1 LASLLLFN
9 IRAVVRVSA
18 VADVQLLCLSLFSF
32 FHLCWPPCS
41 GWLPAVFSIHAVVGD
56 FAGVGSLLLTLF
68 LLLLASLPF
77 FSKSLE
83 KFHEVKSNLVPLI
96 TATK

>member
-1 LASLLLFN
+1 LEFLLLLMSSCCVYPFFL
-9 IRAVVRVSA
+9 VS
-18 VADVQLLCLSLFSF
+18 
-32 FHLCWPPCS
+32 FHLFCPPCC

-77 FSKSLE
+77 FSTI
-83 KFHEVKSNLVPLI
+83 VKE
-96 TATK
+96 T

>member
-1 LASLLLFN
+1 MFT

-18 VADVQLLCLSLFSF
+18 VADVQLLCLSLFSWCVSTF
-32 FHLCWPPCS
+32 V
-41 GWLPAVFSIHAVVGD
+41 GLPAVFSIHAVVGD
-56 FAGVGSLLLTLF
+56 FAGVGSLLLTVF

>member
-1 LASLLLFN
+1 V
-9 IRAVVRVSA
+9 AVV
-18 VADVQLLCLSLFSF
+18 
-32 FHLCWPPCS
+32 
-41 GWLPAVFSIHAVVGD
+41 PAVFSIHAVVGD

-68 LLLLASLPF
+68 LLLLLLLASLPF

-96 TATK
+96 TANVTFMCG